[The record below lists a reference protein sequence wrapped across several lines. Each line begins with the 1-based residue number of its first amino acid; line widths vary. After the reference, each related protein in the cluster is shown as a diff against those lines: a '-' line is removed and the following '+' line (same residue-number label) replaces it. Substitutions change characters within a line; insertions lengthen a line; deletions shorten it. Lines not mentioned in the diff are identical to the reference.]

1 MEKANELCKELR
13 TKSGMSK
20 SQLSKELGV
29 SPSHV
34 SNIESGRTPIS
45 KDIAE
50 RYALLFGEQYLDPLT
65 EDLVRFLVDPVA
77 LDNIMKTKGIKVVDA
92 AKAFGVRW
100 GSFDILLRP
109 KGDYCKLLSNH
120 EVEDLAFYL
129 GVPISKLNPKRT
141 IMNRTPSKHTELKLQ
156 KKEEAPVAV
165 NKFSYTVDKSGCV
178 KATAVST
185 SDELKAQLKKYS
197 EYCDAKDKENS
208 ELKAK
213 LAEIGGLKKDVD
225 ILKEEND
232 HLKKDCD
239 EWSMMYN
246 AQRGRID
253 ELEKANEQY
262 KDIEKE
268 RDKAVDA
275 YDNLSNLYGS
285 LSKEAKEKDA
295 LINELSKINQD
306 LKKKVDSVDYALA
319 SDYKTVSAELA
330 RYKDILLEILLEQRK
345 AK

>member
-1 MEKANELCKELR
+1 MGKVNELCRKLREDAGLSVTELAAALGVH
-13 TKSGMSK
+13 KSTVS
-20 SQLSKELGV
+20 SIELGRYNV
-29 SPSHV
+29 SL
-34 SNIESGRTPIS
+34 NTA
-45 KDIAE
+45 KK
-50 RYALLFGEQYLDPLT
+50 YADLFGKKYEPDLTKHLIRYDCGEKINQLLKARGITQKRFANALGIPYGTAAVLLARGTGSNGILARGVFEEEIPVLARYFHVEESEFRINKYYTDTVGVSTTPKLTDKVKVIDPAP
-65 EDLVRFLVDPVA
+65 DAPKPK
-77 LDNIMKTKGIKVVDA
+77 KTAQMI
-92 AKAFGVRW
+92 
-100 GSFDILLRP
+100 
-109 KGDYCKLLSNH
+109 C
-120 EVEDLAFYL
+120 EE
-129 GVPISKLNPKRT
+129 
-141 IMNRTPSKHTELKLQ
+141 E
-156 KKEEAPVAV
+156 KKMEYEEA
-165 NKFSYTVDKSGCV
+165 
-178 KATAVST
+178 
-185 SDELKAQLKKYS
+185 LKK
-197 EYCDAKDKENS
+197 A
-208 ELKAK
+208 
-213 LAEIGGLKKDVD
+213 KDVD